1 MSRLSISRIVPW
13 VSLLL
18 VVVASGPG
26 CVVVVRGRPP
36 IVFYDAWSADYVEV
50 SWAATAGVLLLLV
63 ASSAALGATGYW
75 YVRSRWFASPKS
87 QEKPRDDS

>member
-1 MSRLSISRIVPW
+1 VPW
-13 VSLLL
+13 VWLLL
-18 VVVASGPG
+18 LAVASGPG

-63 ASSAALGATGYW
+63 VSSSALGATGYW
-75 YVRSRWFASPKS
+75 YVKSRWFASPKS
-87 QEKPRDDS
+87 QEKPREDS